1 MSNLTIKGLNVHDIS
16 IKQSK
21 YKERQTTT
29 NINDKKTLK
38 VCIRIVH
45 LLSLTLF
52 TLLLNVARLWTA
64 MDALKAL
71 LELQL
76 DK

>member
-29 NINDKKTLK
+29 NINDKK
-38 VCIRIVH
+38 R
-45 LLSLTLF
+45 
-52 TLLLNVARLWTA
+52 
-64 MDALKAL
+64 
-71 LELQL
+71 
-76 DK
+76 